1 MAGRLRPCEDPSSLA
16 FSKAVPFHP
25 SMRRLFLLAA
35 ATLVTISSCTV
46 RHGAS
51 EEPSLPPSSAATSSD
66 SSTFDFDYCAEGSR
80 VGDMFRSVRRGTR
93 TAKEQIATVAQLQYL
108 VELSAQTLG
117 FYEAAALQKLA
128 IGLGRLKVSIRAA
141 GPNYS
146 LNPVVRLRARS
157 ASYLAGTAAFILR
170 CPRTSPIVL

>member
-1 MAGRLRPCEDPSSLA
+1 MTPARSPSRS
-16 FSKAVPFHP
+16 STVHP
-25 SMRRLFLLAA
+25 RMRRLFLLA
-35 ATLVTISSCTV
+35 ATLVTISSCTF
-46 RHGAS
+46 RDGAS
-51 EEPSLPPSSAATSSD
+51 EEPSLPAATSSD
-66 SSTFDFDYCAEGSR
+66 SSPSTVSPIPPSTFDFDYCAEGSR

-93 TAKEQIATVAQLQYL
+93 TDKEQIAIVAQLQSL
-108 VELSAQTLG
+108 VELSAQTSG

-170 CPRTSPIVL
+170 CPRTIVL